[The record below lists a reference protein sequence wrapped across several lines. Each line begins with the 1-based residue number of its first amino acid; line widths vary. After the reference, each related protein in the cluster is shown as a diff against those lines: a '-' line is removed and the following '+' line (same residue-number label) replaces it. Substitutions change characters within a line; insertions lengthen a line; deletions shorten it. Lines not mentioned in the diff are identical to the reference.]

1 MILQVLSTNDFFA
14 FTDLLVDSGIDHA
27 RLLVD
32 MARAIGGIAAFF
44 YISKRIYEELIA
56 DNPISILP
64 LLRPFA
70 FVLVLSFWGV
80 FVNLLMVPT
89 KGLASLSE
97 VIYASKKHIV
107 AQKLE
112 EKQNAILA
120 ADLPIFYENEEKE
133 AALWDKG
140 INLLLTTYNI
150 MTGRAIQ
157 NQINFYIM
165 DAIRQ
170 VLESVFEAV
179 VYLIAFLR
187 TIFCVLLVI
196 FGPLAFALS
205 IFDGFQDNYLQWIA
219 RFINVNLYLPIAL
232 LILSLV
238 QEVLIFV
245 LEWEITQI
253 NSSLIYQ
260 PQMFYVSGLIV
271 PICGIIG
278 MSLVPKI
285 ASWIVQA
292 SGTGSGGGRMV
303 RTAATMAA
311 TKGMMK

>member
-1 MILQVLSTNDFFA
+1 MLLQVITTRDFFT
-14 FTDLLVDSGIDHA
+14 FTDFLVSSGISHA
-27 RLLVD
+27 NVLIN

-44 YISKRIYEELIA
+44 YISKRIYEQLIA
-56 DNPISILP
+56 DNPVYILP

-70 FVLVLSFWGV
+70 LLLVITFWGP

-89 KGLASLSE
+89 KGLTNLSE
-97 VIYASKKHIV
+97 AVYADKKHIV
-107 AQKLE
+107 KEKLD
-112 EKQNAILA
+112 EKQQAIIET
-120 ADLPIFYENEEKE
+120 DLPIFYENEEKE
-133 AALWDKG
+133 SQLWDKG

-150 MTGRAIQ
+150 VTGRAIQ

-170 VLESVFEAV
+170 LFETIFEVL

-187 TIFCVLLVI
+187 TVFCILLVI
-196 FGPLAFALS
+196 FGPLVFALS

-238 QEVLIFV
+238 QEILIFV
-245 LEWEITQI
+245 LDSEIAKI
-253 NSSLIYQ
+253 NALPIYQ
-260 PQMFYVSGLIV
+260 PQLFYVSNLVV

-278 MSLVPKI
+278 MALVPKI
-285 ASWIVQA
+285 ASWIIQA
-292 SGTGSGGGRMV
+292 SGTNTGGGRMV
-303 RTAATMAA
+303 RTAAVMAA
-311 TKGMMK
+311 TRGAMR

>member
-1 MILQVLSTNDFFA
+1 MILQVLTTDDFFA
-14 FTDLLVDSGIDHA
+14 FTDTLIASGIDHA

-56 DNPISILP
+56 DNPISLLP

-97 VIYASKKHIV
+97 SIYANKKLEV
-107 AQKLE
+107 AQLLE
-112 EKQNAILA
+112 EKQDAMLA
-120 ADLPIFYENEEKE
+120 SDLPIFYENEEKE

-140 INLLLTTYNI
+140 VNLLLTTYNI
-150 MTGRAIQ
+150 FTGRAIQ

-170 VLESVFEAV
+170 VLESLFEAI

-187 TIFCVLLVI
+187 TVFCVLLVI
-196 FGPLAFALS
+196 FGPLVFALS

-238 QEVLIFV
+238 QEVLIYM
-245 LEWEITQI
+245 LEWEIIQI
-253 NSSLIYQ
+253 NSMLIYQ
-260 PQMFYVSGLIV
+260 PQMFYVSSLIV
-271 PICGIIG
+271 PVCGIIG
-278 MSLVPKI
+278 LSLVPKI

-303 RTAATMAA
+303 RTAATMAI
-311 TKGMMK
+311 TKGMLK

>member
-1 MILQVLSTNDFFA
+1 MILQVLTTNDFFD
-14 FTDLLVDSGIDHA
+14 FTDTLIAGGIDHA

-56 DNPISILP
+56 DNPISLLP

-97 VIYASKKHIV
+97 SIYANKKQLVTHL
-107 AQKLE
+107 LE
-112 EKQNAILA
+112 EKQSAILA
-120 ADLPIFYENEEKE
+120 SDLPTFYENEEKE

-140 INLLLTTYNI
+140 VNLLLTSYNI
-150 MTGRAIQ
+150 ITGRAIQ

-170 VLESVFEAV
+170 VLESLFEAT

-187 TIFCVLLVI
+187 TVFCVLLVI
-196 FGPLAFALS
+196 FGPLVFALS

-232 LILSLV
+232 LILSLI
-238 QEVLIFV
+238 QEVLIYM
-245 LEWEITQI
+245 LEWEINQI
-253 NSSLIYQ
+253 NSMLIYQ
-260 PQMFYVSGLIV
+260 PQMFYVSSMIV
-271 PICGIIG
+271 PVCGIIG
-278 MSLVPKI
+278 MSMVPKI

-292 SGTGSGGGRMV
+292 SGTGSGGGRML
-303 RTAATMAA
+303 RTAATMAV
-311 TKGMMK
+311 TKGMLK

>member
-1 MILQVLSTNDFFA
+1 MILQVLTTNDFFA
-14 FTDLLVDSGIDHA
+14 FTDALVNTGINHA
-27 RLLVD
+27 RILVD

-56 DNPISILP
+56 DNPISLLP

-89 KGLASLSE
+89 KGLSSLSE
-97 VIYASKKHIV
+97 AIYADKKHIV
-107 AQKLE
+107 AQRLE
-112 EKQNAILA
+112 EKQNAMLA
-120 ADLPIFYENEEKE
+120 ADLPVFYENEEKE

-140 INLLLTTYNI
+140 INILLTSYNI
-150 MTGRAIQ
+150 MTGRAIR

-165 DAIRQ
+165 DAVRQ
-170 VLESVFEAV
+170 LLESIFEAI

-196 FGPLAFALS
+196 FGPLVFALS

-232 LILSLV
+232 LILALV
-238 QEVLIFV
+238 QEVLIYM
-245 LEWEITQI
+245 LEWEINQI
-253 NSSLIYQ
+253 NSMLIYQ
-260 PQMFYVSGLIV
+260 PQLFYVTSLVV
-271 PICGIIG
+271 PICGIAG
-278 MSLVPKI
+278 MSMVPKI

-292 SGTGSGGGRMV
+292 TGTNSGGGRMFK
-303 RTAATMAA
+303 TAATMAI